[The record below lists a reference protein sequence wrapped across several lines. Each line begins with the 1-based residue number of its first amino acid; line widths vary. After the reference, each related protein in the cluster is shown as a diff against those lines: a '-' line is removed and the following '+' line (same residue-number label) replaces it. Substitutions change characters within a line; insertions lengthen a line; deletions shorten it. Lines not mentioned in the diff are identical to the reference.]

1 MATIGTSW
9 TNIASTVWDFG
20 NTKITYYLDAI
31 LISQD
36 TVNNKSYFK
45 TKLRSVLHYGWANS
59 QNYTF
64 TCSYAPTVSGTN
76 SWYSATEDITVSS
89 SNQEISHNSDG
100 TKSITLTAR
109 AYMSGVGDTTFSGT
123 CTFPTIPRASKLNSA
138 SMSIANNGNSI
149 TVTPNITK
157 YVSSY
162 YDVLTI
168 KNGTTTVATLDGVT
182 HNTAKSLTSAQI
194 TAVYNAIGTAT
205 TKTLTCYVTTYTNSS
220 KTTSLGN
227 SSSVNLTATLP
238 NYSITINGTMEDT
251 VTTYNTYKPSGHT
264 NDTFIRYLSK
274 PKFALTS
281 SSSTGSYYGRSIS
294 YKLGST
300 TISNPY
306 TENNYTGQS
315 FSFTATDGRKTS
327 SAYTPSPTVIQYFEP
342 TLNVSVSRTT
352 PTGSTIDISIS
363 GTYYS
368 GTGLTNLVTPS
379 VALVYTESG
388 GSQVSTTIPIT
399 TTTSG
404 NIVSFTGTKQLT
416 GMNYQKSVQ
425 WAITLTDII
434 NRTNT
439 KSGTVTQG
447 LPVWNGYRKNDTNY
461 FNVNGNANITG
472 ETIVNKISS
481 KNMFNYIYISNG
493 KRIASDGSP
502 YNESGYFLSD
512 YISIEPSTTYTI
524 SRANLPS
531 SSMNCYALYDS
542 SKNFI
547 LRSSFYTTTNV
558 TFTSSSNAKYIRIT
572 DTNNN
577 LSSLQIEKGG
587 TASAYSNYQDFDNF
601 KYERMT
607 PDSFITLSN
616 GFSFGET
623 SIYRHKNHY
632 TGTITIKKSSKF
644 GGGGVQEQI
653 GVINSN
659 LGALPYPINTFGVSG
674 ATNNDVWAIPDNF
687 AYIYIGN
694 AQNQI
699 LLKGKNT
706 DSYVKFNIDVI
717 LD

>member
-20 NTKITYYLDAI
+20 PTKVTFYLDAI

-36 TVNNKSYFK
+36 TVNNKSFFK
-45 TKLRSVLHYGWANS
+45 TKLRSVLNYGWAS
-59 QNYTF
+59 GTNYTF
-64 TCSYAPTVSGTN
+64 TCSYAPTVSGSNTWN
-76 SWYSATEDITVSS
+76 VATEDITTSS
-89 SNQEISHNSDG
+89 SNQEIAHSSDG
-100 TKSITLTAR
+100 TKTITLTAR
-109 AYMSGVGDTTFSGT
+109 AYISGVGDTTFSGT

-138 SMSIANNGNSI
+138 SMSIANNGSSI

-182 HNTAKSLTSAQI
+182 NNTGKSLTSAQI

-205 TKTLTCYVTTYTNSS
+205 SKTLTCYVTTYTNSS

-227 SSSVNLTATLP
+227 SANVNLTATLP
-238 NYSITINGTMEDT
+238 NYSISITGTMEDT

-274 PKFALTS
+274 PKFTLTAT
-281 SSSTGSYYGRSIS
+281 SSTGSYYGRSAS
-294 YKLGST
+294 YKLGSIA
-300 TISNPY
+300 ISNPY

-327 SAYTPSPTVIQYFEP
+327 GAYTPNPTIIQYFEP

-404 NIVSFTGTKQLT
+404 NTVSFTGTKQLT

-425 WAITLTDII
+425 WAITLTDVI

-439 KSGTVTQG
+439 KSGTLAQG

-461 FNVNGNANITG
+461 FNVNGILMA
-472 ETIVNKISS
+472 
-481 KNMFNYIYISNG
+481 NG
-493 KRIASDGSP
+493 KV
-502 YNESGYFLSD
+502 FD
-512 YISIEPSTTYTI
+512 YDI
-524 SRANLPS
+524 
-531 SSMNCYALYDS
+531 
-542 SKNFI
+542 
-547 LRSSFYTTTNV
+547 
-558 TFTSSSNAKYIRIT
+558 
-572 DTNNN
+572 
-577 LSSLQIEKGG
+577 
-587 TASAYSNYQDFDNF
+587 
-601 KYERMT
+601 
-607 PDSFITLSN
+607 
-616 GFSFGET
+616 
-623 SIYRHKNHY
+623 
-632 TGTITIKKSSKF
+632 
-644 GGGGVQEQI
+644 
-653 GVINSN
+653 INS
-659 LGALPYPINTFGVSG
+659 
-674 ATNNDVWAIPDNF
+674 W
-687 AYIYIGN
+687 
-694 AQNQI
+694 
-699 LLKGKNT
+699 
-706 DSYVKFNIDVI
+706 
-717 LD
+717 